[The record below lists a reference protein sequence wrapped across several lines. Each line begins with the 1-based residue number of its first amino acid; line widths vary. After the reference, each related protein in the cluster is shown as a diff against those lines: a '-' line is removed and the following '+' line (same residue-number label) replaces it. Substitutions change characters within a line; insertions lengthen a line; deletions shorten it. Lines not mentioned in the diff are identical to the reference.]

1 MRVAL
6 SLVMVSAVA
15 GAAVADDGVAPQVI
29 TIPTAWTQPT
39 TAIYATA
46 DGDHRFGSSA
56 RATLSYA
63 RLVDVDVGGDEL
75 LTSCAPCTGVT
86 RATDGVRQYT
96 AGWKLSLRPWRGGA
110 VATGVRVPFGHRD
123 RARAATAYAVVS
135 AQLGPVRLHAGAS
148 TWASEHDAADG
159 SLIRL
164 DPRSTVRPLAGLEWT
179 PTIYPRTTVLADL
192 QWTPELGPTAADT
205 APRWLFAWGVR
216 YRALSWSAIELGVRH
231 REGDDL
237 GGATVMVRLSAIL
250 SARPR

>member
-6 SLVMVSAVA
+6 SLVVVSAVA
-15 GAAVADDGVAPQVI
+15 GAAAADDGVAPHVL
-29 TIPTAWTQPT
+29 TIPTAWTQPR
-39 TAIYATA
+39 TAIYASA

-75 LTSCAPCTGVT
+75 VTSCDPCTGAT

-110 VATGVRVPFGHRD
+110 IAAGVRVPFGRRD
-123 RARAATAYAVVS
+123 RARTAAAYAVVS
-135 AQLGPVRLHAGAS
+135 ARLGPVRLHAGAS
-148 TWASEHDAADG
+148 TWATEHDRPDG
-159 SLIRL
+159 ALVRL
-164 DPRSTVRPLAGLEWT
+164 DPRDTVRPLAGLEWT
-179 PTIYPRTTVLADL
+179 PEIYPRTTVLADL

-216 YRALSWSAIELGVRH
+216 YRALSWSSIELGVRH

-250 SARPR
+250 STRPR